1 VRPVIDRP
9 NAGSRSVDSDDA
21 NLYLLPVPTAFARV
35 AGIVLLAAAVGLT
48 ALFGYGLFG
57 WWRHPEA
64 RAPFTSSAL
73 IFQLMRLVVL
83 GFCAQAGWRLV
94 FSRAHR
100 PGALFSWPLWL
111 ALGVLLLTL
120 TGLVTML
127 RVTVGALTERDVEV
141 VLFGGGL
148 GGWCLWL
155 AWVRR
160 HG

>member
-1 VRPVIDRP
+1 VIDRSEVESLS
-9 NAGSRSVDSDDA
+9 AEHDDA
-21 NLYLLPVPTAFARV
+21 NLYLLPVPTAFARM
-35 AGIVLLAAAVGLT
+35 AGVVLLMAAVGLT
-48 ALFGYGLFG
+48 GLFGYGLLG
-57 WWRHPEA
+57 WWRHPDA

-73 IFQLMRLVVL
+73 IFLLMRLVVL

-94 FSRAHR
+94 VSRAHR

-120 TGLVTML
+120 TALVAVL
-127 RVTVGALTERDVEV
+127 RLTVGAPTERDVEV
-141 VLFGGGL
+141 ALFGGGL

-160 HG
+160 RDQG